1 MLRVLSFQNILQ
13 DNAFSLMFLA
23 FIGHSLHVLEE
34 HEASILDGGVAYILA
49 DNGQYL
55 TACTGCGRSAY
66 PVSASV
72 QPPSDNAKW
81 TIEVVGDQVA
91 FKGSNGNYLSRCLG
105 CWIGSTITPNNAA
118 FLHQTTSSAPY
129 SRWTPEKLAN
139 GKFAFK
145 GDNGQYLSR
154 CEACVKKATSPSQV
168 FLNQASS

>member
-1 MLRVLSFQNILQ
+1 MLKQL
-13 DNAFSLMFLA
+13 AFSLMFLA
-23 FIGHSLHVLEE
+23 FIGYSLHVVEE
-34 HEASILDGGVAYILA
+34 HEASILDGGVAYLIA

-55 TACTGCGRSAY
+55 TACTGCGKAAY

-72 QPPSDNAKW
+72 QPLSDNAKW
-81 TIEVVGDQVA
+81 TIEVVGDKVA

-105 CWIGSTITPNNAA
+105 CWIGTKITPNNAA
-118 FLHQTTSSAPY
+118 FLHQTTSAEPY